1 MNVTEWADT
10 YGIHHQRILWSS
22 FRNWPE
28 WDLFLFVQKTQP
40 NTPLLEISF
49 PTKIREC
56 FFNFLGLALISNASR
71 NGRLVETAYI

>member
-1 MNVTEWADT
+1 MVFTTKGFFEVVLESWPD
-10 YGIHHQRILWSS
+10 WS
-22 FRNWPE
+22 
-28 WDLFLFVQKTQP
+28 LFLFVQKTQP